1 MGALLACFATLYSG
15 MLFYI
20 GYETDRIPEWSL
32 DFASFVI
39 IAGNSSFMLYC
50 LIYFVVAMRREAKE
64 AKGMTAAERRLYL
77 RNKSKEKSKLMQL
90 NLAGGRG
97 GGSGGSG
104 GNRPKIL
111 GKMRSMARLAVHHEK
126 GVKNFELHDKTK
138 EALDDKLKQK
148 RFQSKARLAK
158 RIRIQNQK
166 NIRNRTT
173 VVPKPVVAS
182 VKVDGKVDVKANGK
196 VDVKDN
202 VKNHGKANGK
212 ANRKVDVK
220 DNIKDN
226 VKDTTKKNA
235 KKNVKAILKRSATE
249 KNTIELAIP
258 AARQEK
264 KQKPTAVKKEM
275 LKLQL
280 KEKIQKK
287 IPKQQQTGEVT
298 TFFPVK
304 QENQNKGEKKSKT
317 LDAAMQ
323 RKKSGGVES
332 SSSDMIKM
340 KLRKMGRAKMEVI
353 ATKLQKK
360 SGWLSR
366 KNLAVMFKKLG
377 MKEQD
382 DIEDCLAQMATVS
395 SNKISPKQFCNWVFG
410 GTHVPKEPTFTKK
423 QTETVMKTHK
433 VDPATGKHYSV
444 DKDTGQSTWVV
455 QNRGDEQLVNHIE
468 TIEKE
473 GKALATRE
481 IHTDPATGKR
491 YSIDKN
497 TGESRWVVE

>member
-1 MGALLACFATLYSG
+1 
-15 MLFYI
+15 
-20 GYETDRIPEWSL
+20 
-32 DFASFVI
+32 
-39 IAGNSSFMLYC
+39 MLYC

-182 VKVDGKVDVKANGK
+182 VKVDGKDN
-196 VDVKDN
+196 VKDN

-212 ANRKVDVK
+212 
-220 DNIKDN
+220 
-226 VKDTTKKNA
+226 KNA
-235 KKNVKAILKRSATE
+235 KKNVKSILKRSATE
-249 KNTIELAIP
+249 KNTNELTIL

-332 SSSDMIKM
+332 SSSETIKK

-360 SGWLSR
+360 SGCLSR

-382 DIEDCLAQMATVS
+382 DIEHCLAQMATVG

-433 VDPATGKHYSV
+433 IDPATGKAYSV
-444 DKDTGQSTWVV
+444 DENTGESTWVV
-455 QNRGDEQLVNHIE
+455 QNREDEQLVNHTE

-491 YSIDKN
+491 YSVDKN

>member
-39 IAGNSSFMLYC
+39 IAGNSGFMLYC

-182 VKVDGKVDVKANGK
+182 VKVDGKDN
-196 VDVKDN
+196 VKDN

-212 ANRKVDVK
+212 
-220 DNIKDN
+220 
-226 VKDTTKKNA
+226 KNA
-235 KKNVKAILKRSATE
+235 KKNVKSILKRSATE
-249 KNTIELAIP
+249 KNTNELTIL

-332 SSSDMIKM
+332 SSSETIKK

-360 SGWLSR
+360 SGCLSR

-382 DIEDCLAQMATVS
+382 DIEHCLAQMATVG

-433 VDPATGKHYSV
+433 IDPATGKAYSV
-444 DKDTGQSTWVV
+444 DENTGESTWVV
-455 QNRGDEQLVNHIE
+455 QNREDEQLVNHTE

-491 YSIDKN
+491 YSVDKN